1 MKFYY
6 CQMKRVVLTVTNDLN
21 SDRRV
26 QRSIAAL
33 RSLGYETT
41 FVGRELNDSE
51 ALNFDFPSRRF
62 KLWFNKGFFFYAVYN
77 LRLFFFLLFSKP
89 FDVYWAN
96 DLDSLLPNYL
106 VSRLYR
112 KKLVYDSHEYFT
124 GVPEIQGRPLVKG
137 IWKALESFIYPK
149 LKHILT
155 VNESI
160 ANLLEQDYGQRPKVV
175 RNIAESFLPSEVKSR
190 EELGLRNEAFLMI
203 NQGAGINVDRG
214 MEEVF
219 QALDLLDPQVE
230 LLLVGKGDVIPKLK
244 EMAKAK
250 KMEERIHFIAPLP
263 YAEMLHYT
271 LNADLGLSLDKD
283 TNLNYRFSLPNKL
296 FDYIKCGIPILSS
309 KVVEVRKIVEGEK
322 IGLSL
327 AVEPQAIAKAV
338 EEIRLKPNVFEGNL
352 KAAAQKHN
360 WEKEEKRLIDFIKS
374 I

>member
-62 KLWFNKGFFFYAVYN
+62 KLWFKKGFFFYAVYN